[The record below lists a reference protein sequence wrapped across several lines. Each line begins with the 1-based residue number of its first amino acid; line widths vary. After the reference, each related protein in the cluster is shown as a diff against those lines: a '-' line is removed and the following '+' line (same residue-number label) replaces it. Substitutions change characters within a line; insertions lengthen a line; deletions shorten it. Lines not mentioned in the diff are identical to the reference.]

1 MNMIKKALKNTISQI
16 PLRIADKILRNSL
29 NNEVFNDISSIEGFP
44 NRENLWNSVLQKYE
58 IDNKKILYI
67 EFGVYQ
73 GESLRYFAENNKNK
87 DSLFLGLDTFEG
99 IEETWVDFDMKVFDQ
114 GGKVPNIDD
123 ARITFIKGYFQNNR
137 DALLGSIKK
146 DGDFDAII
154 VHYDADLYSSTLFGL
169 ATLDTVLDSYIAI
182 FDEFYGGE
190 NLAFYNYLNSHMA
203 EYELIGKTDTS
214 PTQVATMI
222 KTLSSKS

>member
-1 MNMIKKALKNTISQI
+1 MKMIKKALKNTISKI

-29 NNEVFNDISSIEGFP
+29 NKEIFNDISSIDGFP
-44 NRENLWNSVLQKYE
+44 NREKLWNSVLQQYE
-58 IDNKKILYI
+58 IENKKILYI

-99 IEETWVDFDMKVFDQ
+99 VEETWVDFDMKVFDQ

-203 EYELIGKTDTS
+203 KYELIGKTDTS

-222 KTLSSKS
+222 NTLSSQ